1 MRFSYYD
8 DQAITEAKLVS
19 KAKSLNAYRE
29 FIANLNPEDKPQHPE
44 YSLTYPADYDLY
56 ETLEKVK
63 KDFKAVKHLIL
74 VGIGGSSLGTE
85 AVYAALGQN
94 AVTLTVL
101 DTIAPYKLHQT
112 LTELKKIKNPKHLA
126 VCVVSKSGGTTET
139 LANAAVLLA
148 ELEAQFSTEKLF
160 PQVVFIGDKDS
171 TLATYAKK
179 VGSRYLAMPKIIG
192 GRYSV
197 ATAVGLVP
205 LAILGY
211 NTDDFIAGFLDSGEE
226 KYEIEAT
233 ANATRLALYHSLKYP
248 HYNFFAF
255 DPRLEKLG
263 AWYRQLMAE
272 SLGKETDVT
281 GKIQKF
287 SLVPS
292 LSTPTELHST
302 GQLYLSGT
310 TKTYTDFVSLDDTVY
325 DFKIPKTSKLAANLK
340 KFSHHDIATALYG
353 GVIGA
358 YQSKKLPFR
367 ATIFEDNLT
376 YSLGLFMGIR
386 LREVMYTAKLLKLN
400 AFDQPNVELYKI
412 KTKEIL
418 GI

>member
-1 MRFSYYD
+1 MRFSYFD
-8 DQAITEAKLVS
+8 DSAITEAKLAS
-19 KAKSLNAYRE
+19 KAKVLNTYRE
-29 FIANLNPEDKPQHPE
+29 FIANLNPEDRPAHPE

-63 KDFKAVKHLIL
+63 KDFKAVKHLVL

-85 AVYAALGQN
+85 AIYAALGQN
-94 AVTLTVL
+94 TVSLTVL

-112 LTELKKIKNPKHLA
+112 LIELKKVKNPKHLA
-126 VCVVSKSGGTTET
+126 VCVISKSGGTTET
-139 LANAAVLLA
+139 LANASVLLA
-148 ELEAQFSTEKLF
+148 ELEAQFSAEKLYS
-160 PQVVFIGDKDS
+160 QVIFIGDEDS
-171 TLATYAKK
+171 ALATYAKK

-211 NTDDFIAGFLDSGEE
+211 NTDDFTAGYLDSGEE
-226 KYEIEAT
+226 KYEIEAV
-233 ANATRLALYHSLKYP
+233 ASAVRLALYHGLKYP

-272 SLGKETDVT
+272 SLGKETDIT

-292 LSTPTELHST
+292 LSTPIELHST
-302 GQLYLSGT
+302 SQLYLSGT
-310 TKTYTDFVSLDDTVY
+310 AKTYTDFISLDDTVY
-325 DFKIPKTSKLAANLK
+325 DFKIPKTSKLATSLK

-358 YQSKKLPFR
+358 YQSKKLPYR
-367 ATIFEDNLT
+367 ATIFEDNLL

>member
-1 MRFSYYD
+1 MRFSYFD

-19 KAKSLNAYRE
+19 KAKALNTYRE
-29 FIANLNPEDKPQHPE
+29 FIANLNPEDKPEHPE

-63 KDFKAVKHLIL
+63 KDFKSVKHLVL

-85 AVYAALGQN
+85 AIYAALGQN
-94 AVTLTVL
+94 AVSLTVL

-112 LTELKKIKNPKHLA
+112 LAELKKIKNPKHLA
-126 VCVVSKSGGTTET
+126 VCVISKSGSTTET

-148 ELEAQFSTEKLF
+148 ELEAQFSAEKLYQ
-160 PQVVFIGDKDS
+160 QVVFIGDEDS
-171 TLATYAKK
+171 ALATYAKK
-179 VGSRYLAMPKIIG
+179 VSSQYLAMPKIIG

-211 NTDDFIAGFLDSGEE
+211 NTDDFIAGYLDSGEE
-226 KYEIEAT
+226 RYEIEAT
-233 ANATRLALYHSLKYP
+233 ASATRLALYHSLKYP

-255 DPRLEKLG
+255 DPRLERLG
-263 AWYRQLMAE
+263 AWYRQLLAE
-272 SLGKETDVT
+272 SLGKETDTT

-292 LSTPTELHST
+292 VSTPTELHST

-310 TKTYTDFVSLDDTVY
+310 AKTYTDFVSLDDTVY

-353 GVIGA
+353 GVISA
-358 YQSKKLPFR
+358 YQSKKLPYR
-367 ATIFEDNLT
+367 ATIFEDNLL
-376 YSLGLFMGIR
+376 YSLGLFMGVR